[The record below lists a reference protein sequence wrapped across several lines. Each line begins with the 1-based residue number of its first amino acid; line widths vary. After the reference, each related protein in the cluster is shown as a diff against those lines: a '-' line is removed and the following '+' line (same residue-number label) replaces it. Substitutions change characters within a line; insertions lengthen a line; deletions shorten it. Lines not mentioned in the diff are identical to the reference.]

1 MAYEKVPGNVAAEL
15 TLDEEP
21 ILNNIES
28 LGWLALL
35 GERSEVQRDAIEA
48 TLAYLRSRI
57 ARGVPNEGQPL
68 PAPYIRLPLDK

>member
-1 MAYEKVPGNVAAEL
+1 MAFQKVPVNVAAEL

-28 LGWLALL
+28 LGWLALQ
-35 GERSEVQRDAIEA
+35 GERSEALRTAIEA

-57 ARGVPNEGQPL
+57 ERGIPNEGISLEEQG
-68 PAPYIRLPLDK
+68 YTRG